1 MEATSMEIDRPP
13 ATVTVGGL
21 VLERWRSVDHE
32 RLFAAISEN
41 IEHLRPWMAFAAHH
55 GRDSVARFL
64 AASEAGW
71 ERGERF
77 EYAIG
82 DRQAAVLGSAGL
94 IGRIGPGGLEIGYW
108 IGARHTG
115 RGTAT
120 LAVAALTEVALE
132 LSAVDH
138 VEILHEVANSAS
150 GGIPA
155 RLGFRNLGNVPG
167 PPQKGPAEVGVD
179 VRWRLDA
186 AQFATSPARSLLDG
200 ARATGAG
207 AHIGRAG

>member
-1 MEATSMEIDRPP
+1 MEIDRPP

-21 VLERWRSVDHE
+21 VLERWRSADLE

-77 EYAIG
+77 EYAIL
-82 DRQAAVLGSAGL
+82 DRRAAVLGSAGL

-108 IGARHTG
+108 IGARHAG
-115 RGTAT
+115 RGIAT

-138 VEILHEVANSAS
+138 VEIRHDEANIAS

-155 RLGFRNLGNVPG
+155 RLGFRNLGSVAG
-167 PPQKGPAEVGVD
+167 PPQKAPAEVGVD

-186 AQFATSPARSLLDG
+186 AQLAGSPARSLLDR
-200 ARATGAG
+200 ARAGDAG
-207 AHIGRAG
+207 AHVERAG